1 MHRRAFLG
9 AGASAIA
16 AGGVAMP
23 RLASGQ
29 AQQRVLRFT
38 PQADLAILDPITT
51 TGFVTRNHAFLVF
64 DTLYG

>member
-1 MHRRAFLG
+1 MQRRALMKVG
-9 AGASAIA
+9 ALAVGV
-16 AGGVAMP
+16 GGLATP
-23 RLASGQ
+23 RLAPGQ
-29 AQQRVLRFT
+29 AQRRVLRFA